1 MFKVN
6 LCLRV
11 AVFAAEVASGNYHH
25 LVGKDLK
32 KTDARAA
39 LVAEWAPAVVDG
51 GRGVSKELQ
60 VKILFDAHGP
70 FFHSIYSISAP
81 LCVHRLS

>member
-11 AVFAAEVASGNYHH
+11 AVFAAEVASTNYHH

-32 KTDARAA
+32 KTDRRVQR
-39 LVAEWAPAVVDG
+39 LWLSGLQPWWTEDVVSAESF
-51 GRGVSKELQ
+51 R
-60 VKILFDAHGP
+60 
-70 FFHSIYSISAP
+70 
-81 LCVHRLS
+81 